1 MASLAPGNG
10 WFPQRTYG
18 SPKAHNGKG
27 VPRQPI
33 GGSRNLYQIRH
44 IGIPIQSSTA
54 VGSGTG
60 RISKIL
66 DLLEIEDLKAG
77 RTATWMLAWTV
88 FSAVLGL
95 ILWLGLM
102 AAVVGGAVALGVLWT
117 TAAVAVIAIH
127 ILTAILI
134 ILLGVRIGRNLL
146 LSAEKSNQAADES
159 EAP

>member
-10 WFPQRTYG
+10 WFPHRAYR

-33 GGSRNLYQIRH
+33 RASRNVYEIRH
-44 IGIPIQSSTA
+44 TGIPIKSSTA
-54 VGSGTG
+54 LGSRRGI
-60 RISKIL
+60 ISKIV
-66 DLLEIEDLKAG
+66 DLLVSESLKAG
-77 RTATWMLAWTV
+77 RTATWMLARGV
-88 FSAVLGL
+88 FAAVLAV

-102 AAVVGGAVALGVLWT
+102 AAIVGGTAAFGVPWT
-117 TAAVAVIAIH
+117 TAAVAVVATH
-127 ILTAILI
+127 ILAAILL

-146 LSAEKSNQAADES
+146 LSAERRNQATEN